1 MPRCTIPR
9 QRPRR
14 RPRSS
19 TSGQPDRPR
28 RGSKSQT
35 ARPPRPRPM
44 APAATRTSA
53 GRIST
58 TSSTAWS
65 ERGWCPPGR
74 MNAPD
79 GHHPGAP
86 DGRRLHRG
94 PVLRRSGRCI
104 TSVINGAMTS
114 WVLRDTRLPAH
125 GACADPKAI
134 ANNHPGPDRQELLH
148 AGSPT
153 SSYGRK
159 IGAADRSQPTPACR
173 HGDGTPPRGWVNMIC
188 KNARADTAQTSHPGH
203 VSPQRPLYGSAVMPP
218 QPRRPGN
225 RSPATQNDMFSI
237 RPRTASCNRSAPNVQ
252 SVRQF

>member
-1 MPRCTIPR
+1 MMIKKFLATGGLTAVLAGGIAGVAVARCTIPR

-94 PVLRRSGRCI
+94 PVLRRSGRRI

-125 GACADPKAI
+125 GACPPQGHREQPPRARQARTTARRLGRWFRPSQTRYAD
-134 ANNHPGPDRQELLH
+134 
-148 AGSPT
+148 S
-153 SSYGRK
+153 
-159 IGAADRSQPTPACR
+159 ADRAGGPQGPATGHACPVTWTHSTTPIL
-173 HGDGTPPRGWVNMIC
+173 D
-188 KNARADTAQTSHPGH
+188 
-203 VSPQRPLYGSAVMPP
+203 
-218 QPRRPGN
+218 PRRSWPPCSARCSRG
-225 RSPATQNDMFSI
+225 RS
-237 RPRTASCNRSAPNVQ
+237 
-252 SVRQF
+252 